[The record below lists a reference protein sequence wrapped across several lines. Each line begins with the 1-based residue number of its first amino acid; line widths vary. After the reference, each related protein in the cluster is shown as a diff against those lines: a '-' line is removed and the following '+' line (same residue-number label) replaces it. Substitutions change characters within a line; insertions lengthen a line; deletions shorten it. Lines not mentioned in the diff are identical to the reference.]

1 MASSKKNAKTNKTAH
16 VLNVITGGREQ
27 SEPTEEHSAAP
38 ASASASST
46 SEPAPRPP
54 VAPVLE
60 IARADDDALSA
71 AILSALTEEV
81 TGEKPAAAPVEE
93 APSIASEPAPTEA
106 VPQLEPEPAPVPA
119 EAVPQP
125 EPAPVPAEA
134 APQPEPEPAPVP
146 AESVPQPEPAPV
158 EAAPQLEP
166 APTPV
171 KTDPQPEPPAE
182 KAADTAANNEHYA
195 ANEDVAY
202 HNITQA
208 LVEDKTE
215 KYMKMVDMC
224 CCPRCAA
231 DVKALALSNLPP
243 KYIVMHKTALT
254 PMLSYYEKR
263 FGAAIT
269 AQIFSACRLV
279 KESPRH

>member
-27 SEPTEEHSAAP
+27 SDPTEEHSAAP

-119 EAVPQP
+119 EA
-125 EPAPVPAEA
+125 
-134 APQPEPEPAPVP
+134 APQPEPEPVP

-195 ANEDVAY
+195 ANEDVVY